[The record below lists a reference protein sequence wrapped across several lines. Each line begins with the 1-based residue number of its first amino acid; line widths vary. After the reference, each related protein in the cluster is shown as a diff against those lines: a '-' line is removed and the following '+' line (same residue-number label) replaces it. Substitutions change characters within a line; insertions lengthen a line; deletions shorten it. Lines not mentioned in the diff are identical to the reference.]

1 MHMRSFRNWSYYWS
15 KKNPHFAVSRWRRR
29 MTTLFGQHGCSKNN
43 VPILLLYWAKCLLQI
58 KAGKIKPVLTTCQPG
73 SQHTTSPF
81 LSPNSLPCPPF
92 LLYHILELFT
102 TQAPQNWRL
111 MRCAPPPLNKW
122 VRCYIRS
129 HGNAFHGLKML
140 PSVLRPRGGQRDRQH
155 RTGWRKASVAGLRV
169 TGSQISPLE
178 LARPQHE
185 EMRNMPAGVTKCSKE
200 VDTGK
205 EKWDGAGREMPSA
218 SPVRENIYTTRLRHD
233 NTFNVSDKTTGL
245 RSGCLPHDGFLRKR
259 FLYSKFV
266 FPY

>member
-1 MHMRSFRNWSYYWS
+1 M
-15 KKNPHFAVSRWRRR
+15 P
-29 MTTLFGQHGCSKNN
+29 
-43 VPILLLYWAKCLLQI
+43 
-58 KAGKIKPVLTTCQPG
+58 AGFTAHNQ
-73 SQHTTSPF
+73 
-81 LSPNSLPCPPF
+81 SLPLPQFPSLPPLPAVPYF
-92 LLYHILELFT
+92 GAFHNPGPPKLKTYE
-102 TQAPQNWRL
+102 
-111 MRCAPPPLNKW
+111 MRPPPLNKW

>member
-111 MRCAPPPLNKW
+111 MRCAPPPSTNESAATFDPT
-122 VRCYIRS
+122 VMPS
-129 HGNAFHGLKML
+129 TGLKCSRL
-140 PSVLRPRGGQRDRQH
+140 YYGPGEGSATASTGQ
-155 RTGWRKASVAGLRV
+155 A
-169 TGSQISPLE
+169 
-178 LARPQHE
+178 E
-185 EMRNMPAGVTKCSKE
+185 E
-200 VDTGK
+200 
-205 EKWDGAGREMPSA
+205 
-218 SPVRENIYTTRLRHD
+218 RL
-233 NTFNVSDKTTGL
+233 L
-245 RSGCLPHDGFLRKR
+245 
-259 FLYSKFV
+259 
-266 FPY
+266 